1 MTGKLWSLTIGGVL
15 ALAFAFGQNPAVA
28 QAPGGQQADSDDYAI
43 EEIVVTSRR
52 REESLQDLPLAVT
65 ALTAESMQ
73 EQGVYNVEDVGEFVP
88 NLTLTTSDRS
98 NNTRIIIR
106 GIGGG
111 FPDPTQSFGTGL
123 YINGVYIPNSIGG
136 YMSTLDIERVEV
148 LRGPQ
153 GTLFGKNTTGG
164 AVVIVT
170 AKPHGEF
177 EAKALARAGSFGR
190 SDGRVMVNA
199 PLSDTFFVR
208 MSAAF
213 ERTSGYYKNT
223 FLNTKESGKETKAV
237 TGSFRWVPNQNWT
250 VDQIVSYSRQDDD
263 NRGGQCQTD
272 VVDPVFGLLQGAGAN
287 GPFVGEGG
295 PPGSPGRSA
304 SFRAQCAAQQAS
316 GSSYQFS
323 GDKNVFS
330 DVEQIGLFNTV
341 EWDSNGAVGSLDNL
355 SLKTSTSWRLTRNQY
370 LTERDYTNV
379 RSDAVG
385 TFGPAGP
392 GKDNW
397 AQRFETFNI
406 EVLMN
411 GEAMDGRLN
420 FVLGYNFFQNRG
432 QVGNALC
439 HDLWKGATEAQRDA
453 GVTCTGAKGLLFEI
467 SPLKEFFGF
476 PIQAGPPTFATNIIA
491 QDSSHGAFAHAGFDI
506 FEWLTF
512 DTGIRYTRDRRK
524 FRNIE
529 WLVMNFRD
537 PLDPRTLPG
546 ANVCG
551 IRSCTASP
559 LPPSPSTLT
568 GVFDPILSNA
578 NVELFGQAAAVFDNW
593 TPMFAMTAKLPESGG
608 ALDSGIVYVSASK
621 GFLTGGFNTEIGS
634 DPNLDPLRAF
644 GPETVWT
651 YEIGS
656 KTQWAHRRLQI
667 NIALFYS
674 DYNNKQEQINID
686 NSAGIFPGD
695 DTIGIVDNVAQV
707 KIKGLEVET
716 RAVLWE
722 GGLATFDLSLLSNK
736 FKKFLSFNPA
746 FNPTMAP
753 GPGNPLEVDRSNV
766 RIQDL
771 TAKWTIATTIQH
783 TFDLG
788 NAGQVT
794 PRFGVY
800 AQAGV
805 DFEGDTLV
813 TDPNTLCFQKSYAKY
828 NARLTYHSPD
838 GLWQAAVFGNNIFNT
853 RIVEF
858 CDVHPGRGAVFTQ
871 LEAPASWGI
880 EITARW
886 GGK

>member
-1 MTGKLWSLTIGGVL
+1 MTGKLWSLMIGGVF
-15 ALAFAFGQNPAVA
+15 ALPFAFGQNSAMA
-28 QAPGGQQADSDDYAI
+28 QAPGGQQADSDFAI

-52 REESLQDLPLAVT
+52 REESLQVLPLAVT
-65 ALTAESMQ
+65 ALTADAMQ

-177 EAKALARAGSFGR
+177 EAKALARTGSFGR
-190 SDGRVMVNA
+190 GDGRVMINA
-199 PLSDTFFVR
+199 PLSDTFFAR
-208 MSAAF
+208 ISGSF
-213 ERTSGYYKNT
+213 EHTDGYYKNT

-237 TGSFRWVPNQNWT
+237 TGSFRWVPNDNWT
-250 VDQIVSYSRQDDD
+250 VDQTISFSRQDDD
-263 NRGGQCQTD
+263 NRGGQCLTD

-304 SFRAQCAAQQAS
+304 SFRAECAKQQAS
-316 GSSYQFS
+316 GSDFQFS

-341 EWDSNGAVGSLDNL
+341 AWDSNGAVGGLDNL
-355 SLKTSTSWRLTRNQY
+355 AFMVNTSWRLTRNQY

-392 GKDNW
+392 GEDNW
-397 AQRFETFNI
+397 AQRFETFQV
-406 EVLMN
+406 ELLVN
-411 GEAMDGRLN
+411 GEAMEGRLS
-420 FVLGYNFFQNRG
+420 FLIGYNFFQNRG
-432 QVGNALC
+432 QVGNMDC
-439 HDLWKGATEAQRDA
+439 HTLWKNASQAERDA
-453 GVTCTGAKGLLFEI
+453 GVNCPTAKGLLFEI

-476 PIQAGPPTFATNIIA
+476 PIQAGPPTFAANIVS
-491 QDSSHGAFAHAGFDI
+491 QDASHGIFAHTTFDVT
-506 FEWLTF
+506 EWLTF
-512 DTGIRYTRDRRK
+512 DTGVRYTRDKRK

-529 WLVMNFRD
+529 WLVENFRD

-546 ANVCG
+546 TEVCG
-551 IRSCTASP
+551 NRSCTGSP
-559 LPPSPSTLT
+559 LPPSPSTLI
-568 GVFDPILSNA
+568 GVFDPILSSS
-578 NVELFGQAAAVFDNW
+578 NVDLFGEAGAIFTNW
-593 TPMFAMTAKLPESGG
+593 TPMFALTANLPESNG
-608 ALDSGIVYVSASK
+608 AMDNGIVYVSASK
-621 GFLTGGFNTEIGS
+621 GFLTGGFNTEIG
-634 DPNLDPLRAF
+634 DDPLFAPFRSF
-644 GPETVWT
+644 GAETVWT
-651 YEIGS
+651 YEIGT
-656 KTQWAHRRLQI
+656 KTQWAGRRLQI
-667 NIALFYS
+667 NIAVFYS
-674 DYNNKQEQINID
+674 DYSNKQESINID
-686 NSAGIFPGD
+686 NSDGLLPGD

-716 RAVLWE
+716 RAVLWQ

-736 FKKFLSFNPA
+736 FKDFQSFEI
-746 FNPTMAP
+746 
-753 GPGNPLEVDRSNV
+753 GPGGDPVPVDLSDS

-771 TAKWTIATTIQH
+771 TAKWTIAASIQH

-794 PRFGVY
+794 PRFGFY

-805 DFEGDTLV
+805 DFEGDTKIS
-813 TDPNTLCFQKSYAKY
+813 DPNTLCFQDSYAKF
-828 NARLTYHSPD
+828 NARMTYDSPD
-838 GLWQAAVFGNNIFNT
+838 GRWQAAIFGNNLFDK
-853 RIVEF
+853 RIIEF

-871 LEAPASWGI
+871 LEAPAAWGI